1 MRARQRGVTLIGW
14 IFLLIPVAIMVYTGI
29 RLTPVVMNY
38 VKVGRVLEQV
48 ASEMGG
54 EQSVSPQMIRTAIER
69 RFNVDYI
76 DFPTAKDIAVRREG
90 SGWVMQV
97 AYEDTVPLF
106 ANASILLEFDKS
118 VAIE

>member
-14 IFLLIPVAIMVYTGI
+14 IFLMIPVAIVGYAAI

-38 VKVGRVLEQV
+38 VKVARILEQV
-48 ASEMGG
+48 ASEM
-54 EQSVSPQMIRTAIER
+54 ESESSVNPQMIRTAIER
-69 RFNVDYI
+69 RFDVDYI
-76 DFPTAKDIAVRREG
+76 DFPTVKDIAVRREG
-90 SGWVMQV
+90 SGWVLQA

-106 ANASILLEFDKS
+106 ANASILLQFDKS